1 MLTDFNPLSP
11 NIKIQILHTDL
22 YTFPLRIG
30 WENLIK
36 DQGIFSL
43 VIILL
48 ILIASSLNN
57 IWILL
62 GENWSWSLLVL
73 KGLSCVISFSLFF
86 NLKHWRGRIFEPI
99 HNFTKWVPLRP
110 IEMVLELLYATS
122 ICHDFQPS
130 TRSQFSLTASTMCHM
145 NVMGLIYTARSVVKT
160 GCMLVTH
167 DSHKQKL

>member
-1 MLTDFNPLSP
+1 MLKSLSSGIIHSHNAPAELHVWEKYIKVTLSESQKTFFIQFLFCLVLPNTLVPMLSSLYSFTVENHIVFRFNPLSP

-22 YTFPLRIG
+22 YTFPLRIS

-48 ILIASSLNN
+48 ILTASSLNN

-73 KGLSCVISFSLFF
+73 KGL
-86 NLKHWRGRIFEPI
+86 
-99 HNFTKWVPLRP
+99 T
-110 IEMVLELLYATS
+110 LL
-122 ICHDFQPS
+122 
-130 TRSQFSLTASTMCHM
+130 
-145 NVMGLIYTARSVVKT
+145 
-160 GCMLVTH
+160 LVT
-167 DSHKQKL
+167 SAF

>member
-1 MLTDFNPLSP
+1 MVKSLSSGIIHSHNAPAELHVWEKYIKVTLSESQKKFFIEFLFCLVLPNTLVPMLSSLYSFTVENHIVFRFNPLSP

-22 YTFPLRIG
+22 YTFPLRIS

-73 KGLSCVISFSLFF
+73 KGL
-86 NLKHWRGRIFEPI
+86 
-99 HNFTKWVPLRP
+99 T
-110 IEMVLELLYATS
+110 LL
-122 ICHDFQPS
+122 
-130 TRSQFSLTASTMCHM
+130 
-145 NVMGLIYTARSVVKT
+145 
-160 GCMLVTH
+160 LVT
-167 DSHKQKL
+167 SAF

>member
-1 MLTDFNPLSP
+1 MLSSLYSFTVENHIVFRFNPLSP

-22 YTFPLRIG
+22 YTFPLRIS

-73 KGLSCVISFSLFF
+73 KGL
-86 NLKHWRGRIFEPI
+86 
-99 HNFTKWVPLRP
+99 T
-110 IEMVLELLYATS
+110 LLLVTS
-122 ICHDFQPS
+122 A
-130 TRSQFSLTASTMCHM
+130 FSLTINLPFVGSFFMIIKKTLSLCAGWR
-145 NVMGLIYTARSVVKT
+145 NKPPKVKPENLYL
-160 GCMLVTH
+160 CEHKKKRFKLH
-167 DSHKQKL
+167 FCPLDSCPHYYM